1 MTRLRIIISSLAAL
15 VLLSSSGAA
24 QELIR
29 RVQFAPGSN
38 SAAFKGSVVRGE
50 RERFVL
56 HGQAGQRLQIQISS
70 REDNAVFTVLQPER
84 KRWLQ
89 GAGDRDDAKQWS
101 GTLPVSGEYL
111 LSVASTRGN
120 TSYKLIVTRQ

>member
-1 MTRLRIIISSLAAL
+1 MNRLPFITSLAAL
-15 VLLSSSGAA
+15 ALLINSGSA
-24 QELIR
+24 QELLR

-38 SAAFKGSVVRGE
+38 SAVLKGSVVRGE

-70 REDNAVFTVLQPER
+70 REDNAVFGVLQPER
-84 KRWLQ
+84 KQWLQ
-89 GAGDRDDAKQWS
+89 GAGERDDAKEWA

-111 LSVASTRGN
+111 IVVGSTRGN
-120 TSYKLIVTRQ
+120 TSYKLSVTRQ